1 MEITLIKAMISEKKW
16 NDQDILAYFTWPT
29 RSINHAQILEIRN
42 GSKHASI
49 KAASSE
55 ELAAFLAAW
64 PDIDPAT
71 GLSVRGDELLLK
83 AREAM
88 ISAVHVF
95 NGAGLT
101 FRSELFIV
109 TAIIAWTY
117 LLHAWFKKQGIDF
130 RHTVN
135 EDGKKIIVKTANGE
149 DRYWE
154 LSHCLKHTRCPLQ
167 KGMINNLNFL
177 LELRHEIEHRSTT
190 RIDDVVG
197 PKLQACCINFNDT
210 IKRQFGPQ
218 YGLER
223 RLPIALQFVTFGP
236 DQRAILKKTSELPRH
251 IEMMMDNF
259 DKHLTPEELVDPQ
272 FRFSVAFVQRTAN
285 RPSSADQ
292 AIEFV
297 VAGTQEAN
305 EIDRIL
311 LKEVEKKKY
320 LPGEIVKMMK
330 AEGFHKFNMHHHT
343 RLWKRLDAKKKEK
356 GYGALAIG
364 GVWGWYENWVIR
376 VREECVARPEKY
388 GASRAKSS
396 GRDEGSHP
404 LINGVP
410 EAEARQ

>member
-1 MEITLIKAMISEKKW
+1 MVSKPRKSLEKWEITLIKAMISEKKW

-29 RSINHAQILEIRN
+29 RSINHARNLEICN

-197 PKLQACCINFNDT
+197 PTGQRLH
-210 IKRQFGPQ
+210 QFQ
-218 YGLER
+218 RHDQRIRAQFGLER
-223 RLPIALQFVTFGP
+223 RRPHRAPVRDIRPGP
-236 DQRAILKKTSELPRH
+236 
-251 IEMMMDNF
+251 
-259 DKHLTPEELVDPQ
+259 
-272 FRFSVAFVQRTAN
+272 
-285 RPSSADQ
+285 
-292 AIEFV
+292 
-297 VAGTQEAN
+297 
-305 EIDRIL
+305 
-311 LKEVEKKKY
+311 
-320 LPGEIVKMMK
+320 
-330 AEGFHKFNMHHHT
+330 
-343 RLWKRLDAKKKEK
+343 
-356 GYGALAIG
+356 
-364 GVWGWYENWVIR
+364 
-376 VREECVARPEKY
+376 AR
-388 GASRAKSS
+388 
-396 GRDEGSHP
+396 DT
-404 LINGVP
+404 
-410 EAEARQ
+410 